1 MDEQTYP
8 AEPAYPAEPTYP
20 RAPGSRLSVLL
31 IGLVIGAVIMTGVW
45 VAVAGNPLSDINEIV
60 YREVLVDTVSQDR
73 LCWAEEPQRR
83 DTTQQCAILTL
94 DPQQNRPAAGDRV
107 VIGVTTL
114 RPATGEQRIQV
125 VYAAPA
131 EAAAPT
137 DSSSDSDNVTE
148 PSG

>member
-8 AEPAYPAEPTYP
+8 AEPAYPAEPTHP
-20 RAPGSRLSVLL
+20 RAPGSRLNVLL
-31 IGLVIGAVIMTGVW
+31 IGLVVGAVIMTGVW
-45 VAVAGNPLSDINEIV
+45 LAVAGNPFSDVNEIV
-60 YREVLVDTVSQDR
+60 YSEVLVDTISQDR

-94 DPQQNRPAAGDRV
+94 DPQQALPEQGDRV

-114 RPATGEQRIQV
+114 RPASGEQRVQV

-131 EAAAPT
+131 EADAPT
-137 DSSSDSDNVTE
+137 DSSSDNESE